1 MGRQGHADM
10 RYLFTLSLGPVQG
23 FIAAARRTRD
33 LWAGSWL
40 LSEVSKAVAQ
50 FLHRNGATLIFPNP
64 LTDSDLAPNSKFTV
78 VNKILASVETDEPA
92 GLASAAKE
100 AARKRLFEAAS
111 QLEDL
116 RGTTFDQESFEGQ
129 LQEFLEFYCAWAPQG
144 EDANY
149 AQDRQRCELL
159 FLARKSLNDFP
170 SHKGTPGVPK
180 SSLDGARENV
190 VQHRGRHLFQSQLKD
205 NEYLDAIGLVKRF
218 TRTPER
224 SRRFESTLAVAAV
237 PYILGVQKNPKCEQ
251 ALAEYVQFLGQLKLA
266 HETGSL
272 LYEHESRQIFDFE
285 KDKAEF
291 AELERLR
298 KIIYEAHREP
308 NPPYYA
314 LLIADGDHMGKAI
327 DSIDKRDRHQE
338 FSRCLSKFADKA
350 ARLIDGEPYSGC
362 RIYVGGDDVMAL
374 LPLHQAIE
382 CVIELRNLFI
392 QKMPGMTF
400 SAGLAVV
407 HALEPLTEAREIAQ
421 RAEKLAK
428 HTAGRDAL
436 AIIHAPRSGP
446 DTLAYGKFD
455 VFPGL
460 LLRIIGYYESKT
472 LSLGFA
478 HELRNLLESSP
489 PAVDPVIVEM
499 ARGVAAKK
507 QEDKAALDLL
517 KGLSSREQLANL
529 YSALLIAR
537 PFFRA
542 KKEAG
547 L

>member
-1 MGRQGHADM
+1 M

-40 LSEVSKAVAQ
+40 LSEVSKAAAQ
-50 FLHRNGATLIFPNP
+50 FLHRKGAILIFPSPLNP
-64 LTDSDLAPNSKFTV
+64 VGDLAPNCAFTV
-78 VNKILASVETDEPA
+78 VNKILASVETDDPA
-92 GLASAAKE
+92 GLASAAKQ
-100 AARKRLFEAAS
+100 AARERLFEAARH
-111 QLEDL
+111 LEDL
-116 RGTTFDQESFEGQ
+116 RGTTYDQGSFQGQ
-129 LQEFLEFYCAWAPQG
+129 LQEFLEFYCAWAPHAD
-144 EDANY
+144 DAQY
-149 AQDRQRCELL
+149 AHDRQRSELL

-170 SHKGTPGVPK
+170 PHRGAPHEPK

-190 VQHRGRHLFQSQLKD
+190 VRQRGRHLFQSQLKD

-218 TRTPER
+218 TRTPDR
-224 SRRFESTLAVAAV
+224 FRRFESTLAVAAV
-237 PYILGVQKNPKCEQ
+237 PYVLGVQSNPKCAQ
-251 ALAEYVQFLGQLKLA
+251 PFAEYVQFLGQLKLA

-272 LYEHESRQIFDFE
+272 LYEHESRQIFDFD

-327 DSIDKRDRHQE
+327 DLIDKRDLHQE
-338 FSRCLSKFADKA
+338 FSRRLSEFADEA

-382 CVIELRNLFI
+382 CVIRLRNLFI

-421 RAEKLAK
+421 RAERAAK
-428 HTAGRDAL
+428 ADKQGGRDAL

-455 VFPGL
+455 SFPSL
-460 LLRIIGYYESKT
+460 LLRIIGYYQSKT

-478 HELRNLLESSP
+478 HELRNLLESAP

-499 ARGVAAKK
+499 ARGAATKK
-507 QEDKAALDLL
+507 QEDKAALEL

-537 PFFRA
+537 PFYRA
-542 KKEAG
+542 KKEAA